1 MTVIVSPPV
10 PKSDQRFDDWMYLF
24 WKRVFEAIA
33 GAGGGPV
40 DLTDYAYLPGRV
52 GGQLLHGGANN
63 DDALILQGTA
73 GTSGDTADA
82 ILLKTGTAGD
92 QTAVKVRG
100 DGSVAING
108 DYDGTYGMP
117 TAISGGALF
126 QGGNGEIG
134 MLSVTTDTVAAGFFN
149 LGEYVV
155 NIGQN
160 ATQTSNIGA
169 GALLSIYKN
178 QDMNG
183 YDNLAGMIDLHDSPS
198 GTGNRT
204 NVTVSIKIDS
214 IIRARLYPR
223 IPDGTIGE
231 AYLFDTKTEI
241 TQTDTKLLS
250 IKNSGVTKFSIDCNG
265 MLFCDSIP
273 EYTDNADAVSD
284 GLVVGN
290 VYHTGGDLKIV
301 I

>member
-33 GAGGGPV
+33 GSGGGPV

-126 QGGNGEIG
+126 HGGNGEIG

-290 VYHTGGDLKIV
+290 VYHTGGAMKVV